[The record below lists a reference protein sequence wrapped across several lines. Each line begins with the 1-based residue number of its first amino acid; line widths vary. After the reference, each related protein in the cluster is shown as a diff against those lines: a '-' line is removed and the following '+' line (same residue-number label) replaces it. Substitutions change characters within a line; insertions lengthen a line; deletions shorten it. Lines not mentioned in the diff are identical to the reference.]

1 MMICSGGQNDVI
13 DGLLSPESRS
23 ISLQCSSIS
32 HNIHDTGTHRCAF
45 IIDVFTTVHS
55 SVQCLMLRS
64 AHTPSVLYRAVSY
77 TAKCL
82 IPRLVLCRAMSNV
95 PQCLMPHIFRRG
107 CRTAGRPWR
116 ARTAGGPRTAAAAAE
131 AAQKAAQP
139 PKKGPP
145 FSTFS

>member
-1 MMICSGGQNDVI
+1 MVYFPQNYGVSVSSVPPFPTLYTTPVLTVVH
-13 DGLLSPESRS
+13 LL
-23 ISLQCSSIS
+23 LM
-32 HNIHDTGTHRCAF
+32 F
-45 IIDVFTTVHS
+45 FTTVHS

-77 TAKCL
+77 TAQCL
-82 IPRLVLCRAMSNV
+82 LPRLVLCRAMSNV